1 MAGRRNLADRVKA
14 RQESAQER
22 LATRAKRSDEQQ
34 LMLLLKRGH
43 GHCKE
48 AMVLATKVAGPGQCF
63 TLPNGECITLE
74 CNLHGPSL
82 PIRKTI
88 HG

>member
-1 MAGRRNLADRVKA
+1 MAGRRNLADRTKA

-48 AMVLATKVAGPGQCF
+48 AAKLATKVAGPGKCF
-63 TLPNGECITLE
+63 TIPNGDCITIK
-74 CNLHGPSL
+74 CDLHG
-82 PIRKTI
+82 
-88 HG
+88 